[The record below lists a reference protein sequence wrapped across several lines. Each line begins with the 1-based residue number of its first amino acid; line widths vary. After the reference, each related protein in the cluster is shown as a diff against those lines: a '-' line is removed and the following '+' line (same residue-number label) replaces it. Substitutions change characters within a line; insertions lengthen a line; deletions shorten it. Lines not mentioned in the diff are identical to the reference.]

1 MKKGAFFS
9 LKFGHNLD
17 CYLTNE
23 TGDMQN
29 LLITEKW
36 DKIYQILAEKTA
48 AS

>member
-9 LKFGHNLD
+9 LKFDHGFD

-36 DKIYQILAEKTA
+36 DKIYQIRAEKTA
-48 AS
+48 TI